1 MKTFSIAGL
10 CLWLLLCMNTASEAQ
25 VENLRFERLTIEDG
39 LSNNSIWN
47 LLQDHRGY
55 VWFGTRNG
63 LNKFDGYTVT
73 TYKREPRDSAS
84 LLSNGIGAMLVDR
97 EGNLWIGFDGNGI
110 CQYDYHTEKFIC
122 YQHPTQQYTGALSLN
137 EDQEGSLW
145 LGSLD
150 GLYRFDKSTGT
161 FSAENFA
168 PLLVPEADS
177 SLDHNFINVIYKDK
191 KETLWIGSHY
201 GLHQMHLQP
210 GGKDQPSQVSFT
222 HYHHDPARPNSLS
235 NNVVHDILEDHMGV
249 LWVSTDDGL
258 NAFNPATDS
267 FSHYTIQSTG
277 SKAGDLAEDP
287 QGHLWIAA
295 DSGLV
300 RLNKERTE
308 RVEVKH
314 SPENPYSIDKDHIV
328 SLMADQS
335 GTIWVGTLSHGINK
349 ANIYQKPFQ
358 LYQHHPS
365 LSHSLSLNQVVSI
378 TEDQTGTVWIG
389 TLGGGLNRF
398 DKQKQTFTHYRH
410 DPEDP
415 RSLSDDYVSDILE
428 DQEGNLWIATMGG
441 HKTFSRLNPNTG
453 TFESYSEGV
462 YGKLGEHGVF
472 TIYEDKEGVLWLGTM
487 WGVKSWDRNTGKI
500 MHYTHDPNKPD
511 GLSDHWITSIIEDH
525 QGNLWMGAD
534 VGLNK
539 LDRKTGRFTQY
550 KTDSHN
556 DSITANEIRCV
567 FQDSQKNLW
576 IGTKGGGLCR
586 FDYVTESFEAF
597 TLKQGLPD
605 NTVYSILEDE
615 AGNLWLGTNNG
626 LSCFSPTR
634 QTFTNYD
641 ASDGLQ
647 SNQFSISY
655 GIGAHAKGR
664 DGTLYFGGINGFN
677 AFDPAKIQ
685 PNPYV
690 PPVVITQFKLFDK
703 LIPGNHE
710 AKEIHLAYEENF
722 FSFEFAALNFMNA
735 QKNQY
740 AYRLQN
746 FDSDWVD
753 SGTRRYA
760 SYTNL
765 DPGRYVFQVK
775 ASNNDGLWNEQ
786 GTSMILVIHPPWWQ
800 TWWAY
805 GLYALLGIS
814 ILYGLVYY
822 LVSRERLKN
831 DLKLQRLE
839 SEKMHEIDQMK
850 SHFFANI
857 SHEFRTPLTL
867 ILGPLQNFLAH
878 SSAESQEKPVY
889 QMMLRHAQRLLH
901 LINQLLDLSK
911 LEAGNLSLE
920 TKPGNLIAFLKGLML
935 SFTSL
940 AERKHLQYHMQY
952 PTEHPVVYFDADKLE
967 KIIVNLLSN
976 AFKFTPEAGS
986 ITVSVRLLPTDHS
999 ALPESVRKAGAAAK
1013 LLELKV
1019 QDSGQGIAQEEQE
1032 KIFDR
1037 FYQVEA
1043 SRTREQ
1049 EGTGIGLSLVKELV
1063 ALHGGEITLESQE
1076 EKGSTFTV
1084 RLPLLLADYEQIS
1097 VGEPV
1102 RENGQPAF
1110 SALEMAKHAMQESSP
1125 AVSEQPSTEA
1135 PLVLIVEDNADV
1147 RAFIRQTLQPA
1158 YQTIEAVNGLAGYQ
1172 KALETIPDL
1181 ILSDVMM
1188 PSMEIPRMDGI
1199 ELSQRLKADEKT
1211 AHIPVILLT
1220 AKASGSDKIEGLQTG
1235 ADDYILKPF
1244 EAEELLVRIH
1254 NLIESRKKLRAH
1266 YSRQITLQPKA
1277 ITITSVDEQFLQK
1290 VMLVI
1295 EAHMD
1300 DTAFGV
1306 EALGREVGMS
1316 RMQLFRKLKALT
1328 DYAPGDFIRVRRLHR
1343 AAELLRQGA
1352 GNIAEVAF
1360 LVGFQD
1366 PSYFTKCFQKQFNQT
1381 PSDYIARTFSS

>member
-1 MKTFSIAGL
+1 MKTFSIACL
-10 CLWLLLCMNTASEAQ
+10 CLCLLLCMSAASEAQ
-25 VENLRFERLTIEDG
+25 VENLRFEQLTIEDG
-39 LSNNSIWN
+39 LSNNFVVTI
-47 LLQDHRGY
+47 LQDRRGY
-55 VWFGTRNG
+55 VWFGTANG

-73 TYKREPRDSAS
+73 TYKWQPGDSTS
-84 LLSNGIGAMLVDR
+84 LPHNGIKAMLVDH
-97 EGNLWIGFDGNGI
+97 EGTLWVGYNANGI
-110 CQYDYHTEKFIC
+110 CKFDYDTEKFIC
-122 YQHPTQQYTGALSLN
+122 YQHPVKQLAAAISLN

-145 LGSLD
+145 IGSYF

-168 PLLVPEADS
+168 PPLLPEADS
-177 SLDHNFINVIYKDK
+177 SLTNNLINTIYKDK
-191 KETLWIGSHY
+191 RGTLWIGSGY

-222 HYHHDPARPNSLS
+222 HYRHDPARPNSLS
-235 NNVVHDILEDHMGV
+235 NNMVIDILEDHKGV
-249 LWVSTDDGL
+249 LWVSTENGL
-258 NAFNPATDS
+258 NAFNPNTDS
-267 FSHYTIQSTG
+267 FSHYYYYPI
-277 SKAGDLAEDP
+277 KATNMGGDLAEDL

-308 RVEVKH
+308 IVEIKH
-314 SPENPYSIDKDHIV
+314 IPEDPYSINKDHMI
-328 SLMADQS
+328 SLLADRS
-335 GTIWVGTLSHGINK
+335 GTIWVGTMTHGINK

-365 LSHSLSLNQVVSI
+365 LPHSLSLNQVLSI
-378 TEDQTGTVWIG
+378 TEDKTGTVWIG
-389 TLGGGLNRF
+389 TYGGGLNRL
-398 DKQKQTFTHYRH
+398 DRQTNTFTHYRH

-415 RSLSDDYVSDILE
+415 RSLGDDNVSKILE
-428 DQEGNLWIATMGG
+428 DRHGNLWIATTGG
-441 HKTFSRLNPNTG
+441 NKPFSRLDPGTG

-487 WGVKSWDRNTGKI
+487 LGVKSWDRNTGKI

-511 GLSDHWITSIIEDH
+511 GLSDHWVKMIIEDH

-550 KTDSHN
+550 KHDSN
-556 DSITANEIRCV
+556 DDQSIGSDGINCV

-576 IGTKGGGLCR
+576 IGTKGSGLCR

-597 TLKQGLPD
+597 PLKQGLPEY
-605 NTVYSILEDE
+605 TVYSILEDD
-615 AGNLWLGTNNG
+615 AGNLWLGTDKG
-626 LSCFSPTR
+626 LSCFSPTQR
-634 QTFTNYD
+634 TFINYD

-655 GIGAHAKGR
+655 EIGAHAKGR

-740 AYRLQN
+740 AYRLQG
-746 FDSDWVD
+746 FDNDWID

-786 GTSMILVIHPPWWQ
+786 GTSMTIIIHPPWWQ

-805 GLYALLGIS
+805 TLYALLALGAILS
-814 ILYGLVYY
+814 IRHYEMKRFKLRQRAAY
-822 LVSRERLKN
+822 LSELDQLKSR
-831 DLKLQRLE
+831 
-839 SEKMHEIDQMK
+839 
-850 SHFFANI
+850 FFANI

-867 ILGPLQNFLAH
+867 ILGPVKQLMDH
-878 SSAESQEKPVY
+878 YPSQQDQEWLSGI
-889 QMMLRHAQRLLH
+889 QRNAQRLLH
-901 LINQLLDLSK
+901 LVNQLLDLSK
-911 LEAGNLSLE
+911 LEAGKLKLE
-920 TKPGNLIAFLKGLML
+920 AVKSDIIAFLKARAYAF
-935 SFTSL
+935 SSL
-940 AERKHLQYHMQY
+940 ADHKNIHFSVELPNEK
-952 PTEHPVVYFDADKLE
+952 TGAYFDRDKLE
-967 KIIVNLLSN
+967 KIINNLLSN
-976 AFKFTPEAGS
+976 AFKFTAEGGLV
-986 ITVSVRLLPTDHS
+986 TLKGQLVSQDHKEWIQIQV
-999 ALPESVRKAGAAAK
+999 A
-1013 LLELKV
+1013 
-1019 QDSGQGIAQEEQE
+1019 DSGKGIPAEEIT

-1037 FYQVEA
+1037 FYQVD
-1043 SRTREQ
+1043 SSQTREQ
-1049 EGTGIGLSLVKELV
+1049 EGTGIGLALTKELV
-1063 ALHGGEITLESQE
+1063 ELHYGTLQVESTPGQGTLFTLLLPLGKEHLKEEEIIQELPLPPDEIASDEAKIHPSAIQSHLPDKYQE
-1076 EKGSTFTV
+1076 EAT
-1084 RLPLLLADYEQIS
+1084 EQAT
-1097 VGEPV
+1097 EKPV
-1102 RENGQPAF
+1102 
-1110 SALEMAKHAMQESSP
+1110 
-1125 AVSEQPSTEA
+1125 
-1135 PLVLIVEDNADV
+1135 VLIVEDHQEV
-1147 RAFIRQTLQPA
+1147 RRFICETIHPH
-1158 YQTIEAVNGLAGYQ
+1158 YQVIEAANGKEGMQRA
-1172 KALETIPDL
+1172 KALLPDL
-1181 ILSDVMM
+1181 IISDVMM
-1188 PSMEIPRMDGI
+1188 PYMDGYQLCEKI
-1199 ELSQRLKADEKT
+1199 KTDELTS
-1211 AHIPVILLT
+1211 HIPLILLT
-1220 AKASGSDKIEGLQTG
+1220 AKADRQSKLTGLETG
-1235 ADDYILKPF
+1235 ADDYLAKPF
-1244 EAEELLVRIH
+1244 DAEELLLIVRNH
-1254 NLIESRKKLRAH
+1254 IEERRKMREH

-1300 DTAFGV
+1300 DAAFGV
-1306 EALGREVGMS
+1306 EALSLEVGMS

-1328 DYAPGDFIRVRRLHR
+1328 DYAPGDFIRFRRLHR

-1360 LVGFQD
+1360 QTGFQD

-1381 PSDYIARTFSS
+1381 PSEFLADTLS